1 MHNSAD
7 RQLAENSRA
16 VTVLVITS
24 FIMFLNETLMGVALP
39 TLMAELKI
47 TPVTGQ
53 WLTTGFL
60 LTMSVVIPITGI
72 LIQRVTTKRLYYFAA
87 GTFLI
92 GTALC
97 AFAPSFVFLL
107 IGRIVQAVGTAII
120 SPLLL
125 TVVVT
130 VIPAAVRGRFMGRIS
145 AVMSLAPAIGP
156 AVSGLLLSVLG
167 WRALFLVVLPIATV
181 VAILG
186 VVLLRNVGETKPV
199 SIDVLSVVL
208 AALGFSMTVYG
219 LSQLG
224 EAVTHQQPI
233 PPWLPILIGVITIAL
248 LCARQLRLLRLGK
261 QPLLDLRVFQSRV
274 YRIALAIIGINMM
287 ALFAVVILLPI
298 FAVRVL
304 GLEPLQIGLI
314 LLPGGILMGVLGLF
328 VGRLV
333 DRFGSRPL
341 LLPGMLTTAC
351 ALLLLAFVVGENTQ
365 GWQLLLTNML
375 LSFGLGLSFTPLFSA
390 GLGALKSE
398 LASYGTAI
406 YSTVQQ
412 VAGAAG
418 TAVAVTIYSLV
429 FAAASGDI
437 AGVDPAATASGTATA
452 ELLAAEVT
460 AVRAAF
466 LTSSGLALTGF
477 LLALFMRERTQQSS

>member
-1 MHNSAD
+1 MHSSAD
-7 RQLAENSRA
+7 RQHAENSRA

-39 TLMAELKI
+39 TLLAELNI

-87 GTFLI
+87 GSFLI

-224 EAVTHQQPI
+224 EAATHQQPI

-248 LCARQLRLLRLGK
+248 LCARQLQLLRLGK

-341 LLPGMLTTAC
+341 LLPGMLTTAS

-418 TAVAVTIYSLV
+418 TAVAVTIYSIV

-437 AGVDPAATASGTATA
+437 AGVDPAATASGSAAA

-460 AVRAAF
+460 AIRAAF